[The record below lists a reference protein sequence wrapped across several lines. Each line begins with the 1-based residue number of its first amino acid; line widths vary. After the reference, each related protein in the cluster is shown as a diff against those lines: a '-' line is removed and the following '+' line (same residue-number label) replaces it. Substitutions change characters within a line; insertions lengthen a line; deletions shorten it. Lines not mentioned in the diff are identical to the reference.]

1 MGVSSLE
8 VDLILFSNCLLYLFN
23 LCPLFPKAH
32 VSTAYGLPI
41 FASDLFFYTDRN
53 SMYWWELVVL
63 LRKYFII
70 TASTF
75 VVSDTNQLQMTFG
88 IVLVALLLHITNH
101 PFERDT
107 QAGATLQLYEMMSLL
122 VLSVVIWCGQYFTNS
137 PGMCETTHEGT
148 CTFMMISIFLINFVY
163 MLLLFIKCGSHWW
176 KRKRVAKK
184 LGRLKKKFS
193 STFKKSGFE
202 SSRGGEKKSQGAN
215 HTSLGAGGSCNIEM
229 VVSTGGPDV
238 TVDTDIVN
246 PMSKRQKSVHRAME
260 RSARKARS
268 HRRAQTEGSLA
279 IGLSGPNVRRQT
291 TQMLRRQPPGLACAK
306 INENMGTAQ
315 GIAHRSS
322 DVGSAVGEQMKI
334 RQEEDVPLYPQTL
347 VRETSSLARLVA
359 LYDYNAADDDEID
372 LQEGDI
378 IENVDDFGGGWLK
391 GTNTRTGITGVFP
404 AAYGDR

>member
-1 MGVSSLE
+1 
-8 VDLILFSNCLLYLFN
+8 
-23 LCPLFPKAH
+23 
-32 VSTAYGLPI
+32 
-41 FASDLFFYTDRN
+41 
-53 SMYWWELVVL
+53 
-63 LRKYFII
+63 
-70 TASTF
+70 
-75 VVSDTNQLQMTFG
+75 
-88 IVLVALLLHITNH
+88 
-101 PFERDT
+101 
-107 QAGATLQLYEMMSLL
+107 
-122 VLSVVIWCGQYFTNS
+122 
-137 PGMCETTHEGT
+137 
-148 CTFMMISIFLINFVY
+148 
-163 MLLLFIKCGSHWW
+163 
-176 KRKRVAKK
+176 
-184 LGRLKKKFS
+184 
-193 STFKKSGFE
+193 
-202 SSRGGEKKSQGAN
+202 
-215 HTSLGAGGSCNIEM
+215 
-229 VVSTGGPDV
+229 
-238 TVDTDIVN
+238 
-246 PMSKRQKSVHRAME
+246 ME
-260 RSARKARS
+260 RSARKARN

-334 RQEEDVPLYPQTL
+334 RQEEDVPLYPQAL